1 MYDVITR
8 IPLIVWS
15 PGRFHGGQ
23 QIDGLCQQMD
33 IAPAILELA
42 GAELTDTME
51 AESILPALTNQP
63 WSGRDYVFAEH
74 GQDGI
79 LQTTDFMTMVR
90 SSEWKLVHFL
100 DQPFGQLFN
109 LQQDPNEVSN
119 LWDSQSASGKKQ
131 ELLDVLREWRIRS
144 HYHTK
149 NWSADWR

>member
-1 MYDVITR
+1 
-8 IPLIVWS
+8 
-15 PGRFHGGQ
+15 
-23 QIDGLCQQMD
+23 MD

-51 AESILPALTNQP
+51 AESVLPALTDQP

-109 LQQDPNEVSN
+109 L
-119 LWDSQSASGKKQ
+119 
-131 ELLDVLREWRIRS
+131 R
-144 HYHTK
+144 
-149 NWSADWR
+149 